1 MTRLRSLS
9 WWVTGRGFFASK
21 AHALHC
27 CPWISADSL
36 RTTSL
41 KTTTTTSLFIFL
53 TTTFYRST
61 PTFFTHICPRKS
73 QQLCEADFL
82 SLQRIPQ
89 IKKPSSTEV
98 NWFVHAHPGNNWS
111 SQYLNPQ
118 LTPKPVH
125 FQLYCVN
132 PPSLAISLRTLPVIW
147 ERISE
152 NRVLCKPLC
161 NKRFKGSRYFDA

>member
-1 MTRLRSLS
+1 MSDRMGFLCFQSSCPSWLPLNICRQSQDNQLKDNNNYLLS
-9 WWVTGRGFFASK
+9 IYFYI
-21 AHALHC
+21 LH
-27 CPWISADSL
+27 PYL
-36 RTTSL
+36 
-41 KTTTTTSLFIFL
+41 
-53 TTTFYRST
+53 
-61 PTFFTHICPRKS
+61 P
-73 QQLCEADFL
+73 
-82 SLQRIPQ
+82 PQ
-89 IKKPSSTEV
+89 IPTTVWSRLLIPATHPIDKETKKWTDSFMATQIIT
-98 NWFVHAHPGNNWS
+98 G
-111 SQYLNPQ
+111 QDLNPQ